1 MKNINKFNLNREDVY
16 NDVIQ
21 EYSELTYFP
30 KRDKFNQHYDDVQ
43 NIVTNLVDLVMEF
56 GDDVYKV
63 ITLEDYEWRHLLDY
77 EYLQIQMNDYIN
89 DYKWVKKGDK
99 L

>member
-1 MKNINKFNLNREDVY
+1 MNINKFNLDREDVY

-30 KRDKFNQHYDDVQ
+30 KRDKFNRHYDDVQ

-56 GDDVYKV
+56 GDDVYRV
-63 ITLEDYEWRHLLDY
+63 ITLEDYEWNHLLDY
-77 EYLQIQMNDYIN
+77 EYLQTQMNDYIS
-89 DYKWVKKGDK
+89 DYKWVKKNTN
-99 L
+99 

>member
-1 MKNINKFNLNREDVY
+1 MRDINKFHLNREDIY

-30 KRDKFNQHYDDVQ
+30 KRDKFNHHYDDVQ
-43 NIVTNLVDLVMEF
+43 NIVSNLVDLVVNY

-63 ITLEDYEWRHLLDY
+63 ITLEDYEWNHLLDY
-77 EYLQIQMNDYIN
+77 EYLETQMINYIR
-89 DYKWVKKGDK
+89 DYK
-99 L
+99 

>member
-1 MKNINKFNLNREDVY
+1 MNNINKFNLDREDVY

-30 KRDKFNQHYDDVQ
+30 KRDKFNRHYDDVQ

-56 GDDVYKV
+56 GDDVYRV
-63 ITLEDYEWRHLLDY
+63 IDLDDYNWNHLLDY
-77 EYLQIQMNDYIN
+77 KYLQTQMVNHN
-89 DYKWVKKGDK
+89 ENTN
-99 L
+99 